1 MALSATISAI
11 ISAIVSGAISYVVSR
26 KVTKEKMETRIK
38 LENEQRL
45 NEWYER
51 SVELARRTNDN
62 WVDMMVGARKDYNM
76 DIKDTFLNRH
86 EELREHAARGEALG
100 ADKEVIQQ
108 LQKAAR
114 SLWDTVYQYD
124 GGRSVSDIETNSPIP
139 TLESIEETCNQ
150 KESVLDK

>member
-1 MALSATISAI
+1 MALSAAISAI
-11 ISAIVSGAISYVVSR
+11 ISAIVSGAISYVVSS
-26 KVTKEKMETRIK
+26 KVTKEKVETRIK

-45 NEWYER
+45 KEWYER

-62 WVDMMVGARKDYNM
+62 WIDMMIGARRDYNM

-114 SLWDTVYQYD
+114 SLWDTVHQYD
-124 GGRSVSDIETNSPIP
+124 GGRSVADIETNSPIP

-150 KESVLDK
+150 KESIFDK